1 MNGTSSATA
10 QAANLA
16 IRIMDKYPNIW
27 PQTVK
32 AIMVHSS
39 SWTDAMIRQSYGDKE
54 INKLTKTELRQLLR
68 IVGYGKPDLNKAL
81 FSFNNSV
88 NLIVEDEIQPF
99 KKEKGRVK
107 INEMSLHEIPWPS
120 EVLIALGETPVKMKV
135 TLSYFVDPSPG
146 EIGWEDKYRYPG
158 CRLSFD
164 VNNTNE
170 DKERFLYRI
179 NKNIQ
184 NEEKSKG
191 ITYDSLNDSNRWLL
205 GTNNRNVGSIHSD
218 IWEDTAA
225 NLAENRYIAV
235 YPGGGWWKERRY
247 LNKYDS
253 KIRYSLIVSI
263 STPEETIDLYSSIEN
278 KINISNKLKVE
289 TPINF

>member
-1 MNGTSSATA
+1 MA
-10 QAANLA
+10 
-16 IRIMDKYPNIW
+16 
-27 PQTVK
+27 
-32 AIMVHSS
+32 
-39 SWTDAMIRQSYGDKE
+39 
-54 INKLTKTELRQLLR
+54 
-68 IVGYGKPDLNKAL
+68 
-81 FSFNNSV
+81 
-88 NLIVEDEIQPF
+88 
-99 KKEKGRVK
+99 
-107 INEMSLHEIPWPS
+107 LHEIPWPS
-120 EVLIALGETPVKMKV
+120 EVLIGLGEAPVKMRV
-135 TLSYFVDPSPG
+135 TLSYFIDPSPG

-170 DKERFLYRI
+170 GKEHFLYRI
-179 NKNIQ
+179 NKKIKE
-184 NEEKSKG
+184 EEKSKG
-191 ITYDSLNDSNRWLL
+191 RLYDNINDSNRWLL

-225 NLAENRYIAV
+225 NLAESRYIAV

-289 TPINF
+289 TTINF